1 MGSGVNLRVGDT
13 SHGSVETQVAS
24 DNVTVRIGDLTHQV
38 RVQRLPDGALLLTL
52 GDRQFRAWSDGE
64 WAVVDGR
71 ARLVRP
77 EAERAGGTVIGE
89 ITPPMPSVVVS
100 VLVAVGDTVA
110 VGQRL
115 VTVSAMKTE
124 TALRAPRA
132 GRVTAIRVVPG
143 QSVRPGD
150 RLVEIE

>member
-1 MGSGVNLRVGDT
+1 MRLRVGETAHDD
-13 SHGSVETQVAS
+13 VETSVS
-24 DNVTVRIGDLTHQV
+24 PDRVRVRIGDVTHEWMYH
-38 RVQRLPDGALLLTL
+38 RLPDGSFLISV
-52 GDRQFRAWSDGE
+52 GGRQHRAWSDGE
-64 WAVVDGR
+64 WALVDGR
-71 ARLVRP
+71 ARLLRP
-77 EAERAGGTVIGE
+77 EAERPSGTAIGE
-89 ITPPMPSVVVS
+89 VTPPMPAVVVS
-100 VLVAVGDTVA
+100 VLVALGDEVV

-132 GRVTAIRVVPG
+132 GRISAVRVVPG